1 MGLAAAAGLAVIGVV
16 AITMSGEAKEPV
28 ALAVSFLNP
37 LHFLSLIILFLGPQI
52 HPPSIEGIAEILG
65 ALGASAC

>member
-52 HPPSIEGIAEILG
+52 HPPLN
-65 ALGASAC
+65 